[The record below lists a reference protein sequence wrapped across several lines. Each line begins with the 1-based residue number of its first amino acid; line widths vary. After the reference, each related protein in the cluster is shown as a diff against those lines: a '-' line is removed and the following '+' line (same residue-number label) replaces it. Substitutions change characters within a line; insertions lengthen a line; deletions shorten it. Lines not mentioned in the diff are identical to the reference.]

1 MILVTGFEPYKEEFN
16 ASAELV
22 NSLKLNPATELHG
35 IESEIAYEVI
45 GVDTE
50 SRQSEHESLE
60 SQLQTLLNKYKP
72 DLCIFIGQAPPY
84 SKITI
89 EKVGLNSFIGEEIDP
104 DRPVAYWSD
113 LPGLNKLKDKLHSLE
128 IPASFSFNA
137 GQHLCNHILYSS
149 LYLAQKYKLAH
160 KSGFIHIPVLPK
172 QVIKQYRECPSM
184 PLSMTR
190 EALSI
195 IIKHVYESSNT

>member
-60 SQLQTLLNKYKP
+60 SQLQTLLNKYISSISP
-72 DLCIFIGQAPPY
+72 
-84 SKITI
+84 
-89 EKVGLNSFIGEEIDP
+89 LNG
-104 DRPVAYWSD
+104 
-113 LPGLNKLKDKLHSLE
+113 
-128 IPASFSFNA
+128 
-137 GQHLCNHILYSS
+137 
-149 LYLAQKYKLAH
+149 
-160 KSGFIHIPVLPK
+160 
-172 QVIKQYRECPSM
+172 
-184 PLSMTR
+184 
-190 EALSI
+190 
-195 IIKHVYESSNT
+195 